1 MSGTCVESEPSLV
14 VMGVSGTGKS
24 TVGRAL
30 AQRLGL
36 GFVEGDDHHP
46 QANIDKMAAGVP
58 LDDED
63 RWPWLSELGR
73 QVAEADGPVVLTC
86 SALKRSYRDLL
97 RRSAGERPVLFVHL
111 AGTREVLL
119 PRMSARERHFMP
131 SSLLDSQLA
140 TLEPLTEDEWGVAVD
155 VEPPVDAVVDE
166 AERAVRGAQAAWRQA
181 R

>member
-1 MSGTCVESEPSLV
+1 MKADHFEQQKLLDLAAEDVALTPLAHRARTLPEEAAVE
-14 VMGVSGTGKS
+14 T
-24 TVGRAL
+24 A
-30 AQRLGL
+30 
-36 GFVEGDDHHP
+36 
-46 QANIDKMAAGVP
+46 
-58 LDDED
+58 
-63 RWPWLSELGR
+63 
-73 QVAEADGPVVLTC
+73 AEAERGFSADVVRAET
-86 SALKRSYRDLL
+86 
-97 RRSAGERPVLFVHL
+97 
-111 AGTREVLL
+111 EVLL